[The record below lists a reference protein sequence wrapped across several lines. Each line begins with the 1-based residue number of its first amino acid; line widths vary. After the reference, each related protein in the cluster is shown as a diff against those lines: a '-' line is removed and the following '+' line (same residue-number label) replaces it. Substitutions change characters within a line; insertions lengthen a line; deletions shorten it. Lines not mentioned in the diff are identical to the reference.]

1 MGTRNSARRTVR
13 PGPTIACMNHSTA
26 ELAVDFKSLI
36 TALQK
41 FVDESVAPAWAAS
54 AKLVVTTGPRE
65 GCWTFLLLDN
75 ADQAE
80 RLHKDFRKEFGAE
93 AKNIAAYHDY
103 KGLPVA
109 MVFAQTVLNS
119 TSTLSDKDKI

>member
-1 MGTRNSARRTVR
+1 R
-13 PGPTIACMNHSTA
+13 
-26 ELAVDFKSLI
+26 
-36 TALQK
+36 ALQTY
-41 FVDESVAPAWAAS
+41 VDKNVVPAWGTP

-65 GCWTFLLLDN
+65 GCWTLLMLDN

-80 RLHKDFRKEFGAE
+80 RLHKDFRKEFGAA

-103 KGLPVA
+103 KGFPVA

-119 TSTLSDKDKI
+119 KSRLSDKQKISLAASHEIAEMLV